1 VVGRFSENGFMVMM
15 NRALKKIFVRE
26 REELSGN

>member
-1 VVGRFSENGFMVMM
+1 VVGRFSEIGFVMM
-15 NRALKKIFVRE
+15 KNRALKEMFGHK